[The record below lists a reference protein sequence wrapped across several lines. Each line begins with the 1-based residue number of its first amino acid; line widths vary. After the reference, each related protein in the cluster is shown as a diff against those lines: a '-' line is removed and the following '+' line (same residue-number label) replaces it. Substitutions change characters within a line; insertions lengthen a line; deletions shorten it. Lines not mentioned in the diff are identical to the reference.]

1 MKSPKGKVSLS
12 LRARVALVS
21 GVVAALVAVTL
32 GIAYTALLDATGSRQ
47 FDETVSTMGVAI
59 APPLDTPPHVVIR
72 TLLDP
77 PPLPAPQ
84 LNPVP
89 EPQPLP
95 TRQPGPAIPAPGPG
109 PAVPA
114 PQSDPAIPGPQPSL
128 AITTPQ
134 PGPAIPGPQP
144 GPAITTP
151 QLGLDIPL
159 PYLDPSLPG
168 RVIVGPGDVRTAVAG
183 APGLVVRL
191 EPDRALVDSAIRRS
205 QLIGVGIGIAGV
217 LLAAVL
223 GWFLAGYAARPLRR
237 LATATHGIDTL
248 EQLPPLSGRGA
259 REAEELSD
267 AITRMLTRLEAAH
280 GATNRALASAR
291 DFAAVCAHEL
301 RTPLTAMRTDL
312 EVLATKDLPAEQQR
326 AVLADVLLAERQIEN
341 TLTDLEQLAVG
352 ELTESDAFEPFEL
365 CETLDRAVQDARR
378 RHPEVSIAL
387 TECPATTVTGLPGG
401 LMLIV
406 TNAVANAVQHGHART
421 ITIAAHHREPSIATA
436 SSVNPSLA
444 GANPADPGN
453 TSPSVVGGPADPATA
468 GLYPADPKAAAPN
481 GDVSRADPNAFR
493 RKAAAKVEIVIDDD
507 GTGIPESIRPTAF
520 DRFIKGP
527 GSPGSGLG
535 LALVRQQAELHSGT
549 AELDSSPLG
558 GVRLRVRIAALDPR

>member
-1 MKSPKGKVSLS
+1 MKSPKGRVSLS

-72 TLLDP
+72 TLPDP

-89 EPQPLP
+89 EPKPLP
-95 TRQPGPAIPAPGPG
+95 TRQPDPTIPVPRPGPAIPT
-109 PAVPA
+109 
-114 PQSDPAIPGPQPSL
+114 PQSDPAIPGPQPGP
-128 AITTPQ
+128 AVTTPQ
-134 PGPAIPGPQP
+134 PA
-144 GPAITTP
+144 PAITTP

-421 ITIAAHHREPSIATA
+421 ITIAAHHRDPSIATA
-436 SSVNPSLA
+436 SFVDPSLA

-453 TSPSVVGGPADPATA
+453 PAPSVVGGPADPATA
-468 GLYPADPKAAAPN
+468 GVYPADPKAATPN
-481 GDVSRADPNAFR
+481 GDVRQADPNAFR
-493 RKAAAKVEIVIDDD
+493 RNACNAATAVEIIIDDD

-549 AELDSSPLG
+549 AELIPRPDG
-558 GVRLRVRIAALDPR
+558 GTRLVVRIPKRTG

>member
-1 MKSPKGKVSLS
+1 MRSPKGTVSLS

-32 GIAYTALLDATGSRQ
+32 GIGYTALLDATGSRQ

-59 APPLDTPPHVVIR
+59 APPLDAPPHVLIR
-72 TLLDP
+72 ALPDP
-77 PPLPAPQ
+77 PSDLA
-84 LNPVP
+84 L
-89 EPQPLP
+89 
-95 TRQPGPAIPAPGPG
+95 PGP
-109 PAVPA
+109 
-114 PQSDPAIPGPQPSL
+114 
-128 AITTPQ
+128 
-134 PGPAIPGPQP
+134 
-144 GPAITTP
+144 
-151 QLGLDIPL
+151 
-159 PYLDPSLPG
+159 
-168 RVIVGPGDVRTAVAG
+168 VIVAPGDVRTTVAG

-191 EPDRALVDSAIRRS
+191 EADRALVDSAIRRS
-205 QLIGVGIGIAGV
+205 QLIGIAIGITGV

-267 AITRMLTRLEAAH
+267 AITHMLARLEAAH

-312 EVLATKDLPAEQQR
+312 EVLATKELPAEQQR
-326 AVLADVLLAERQIEN
+326 AVLADVLLVERQIEN
-341 TLTDLEQLAVG
+341 TLTELEQLAVG

-378 RHPEVSIAL
+378 RHPEVSIDL
-387 TECPATTVTGLPGG
+387 TECTPTTVTGLPGG

-406 TNAVANAVQHGHART
+406 TNAVANAVQHGHAHT
-421 ITIAAHHREPSIATA
+421 ITVAA
-436 SSVNPSLA
+436 
-444 GANPADPGN
+444 
-453 TSPSVVGGPADPATA
+453 
-468 GLYPADPKAAAPN
+468 
-481 GDVSRADPNAFR
+481 R
-493 RKAAAKVEIVIDDD
+493 RPDSDAVDIIIDDD
-507 GTGIPESIRPTAF
+507 GTGIPATLHPTAF
-520 DRFIKGP
+520 DRFVKGH

-549 AELDSSPLG
+549 AELNSSPLG
-558 GVRLRVRIAALDPR
+558 GVRLRVRINPTR